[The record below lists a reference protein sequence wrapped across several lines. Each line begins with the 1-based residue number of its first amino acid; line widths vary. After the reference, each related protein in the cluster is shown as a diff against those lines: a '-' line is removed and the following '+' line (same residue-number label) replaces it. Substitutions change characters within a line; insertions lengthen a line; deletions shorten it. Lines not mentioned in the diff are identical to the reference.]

1 MAKFKTNHRNQR
13 RDIFSGYLKLLF
25 IFALLVVLALFSRPA
40 VMHWLTAIDSRSP
53 DHPDD
58 LFYLPAPTGDSI
70 YRYQGFTLAYEED
83 KEQARWTA
91 YELTVNHLNAPK
103 VARTDYYRE
112 DLNIRS
118 GSATYYDYKNS
129 GLTKGHLVPAADRA
143 YSVETM
149 EETFLMSNIS
159 PQVYLFNV
167 GIWRELEEQTRD
179 WARKSKSLYIVTG
192 PVFDQKSLDRIGQNQ
207 VAVPQSFFKVI
218 LDHIEPELKGIAF
231 IIPNEP
237 SVKHLDQYVFSIDE
251 VEQKTELDFFHEL
264 FTNKLEDS
272 LERKVDQEKWS
283 FNEER
288 YQMRINQWNKR

>member
-1 MAKFKTNHRNQR
+1 M
-13 RDIFSGYLKLLF
+13 LF
-25 IFALLVVLALFSRPA
+25 IFGVLVLLAWFARPA
-40 VMHWLTAIDSRSP
+40 IMHLLSAIDRISP
-53 DHPDD
+53 DPSND
-58 LFYLPAPTGDSI
+58 LFYLPARTEDSI
-70 YRYQGFTLAYEED
+70 YQYQGFTLAYEED
-83 KEQARWTA
+83 KEQARWVA

-103 VARTDYYRE
+103 VSRADYFRE
-112 DLNIRS
+112 DLGIRS

-129 GLTKGHLVPAADRA
+129 GFTKGHLVPAADRA
-143 YSVETM
+143 FSVETM

-159 PQVYLFNV
+159 PQVYTFNG

-192 PVFDQKSLDRIGQNQ
+192 PIFKQKSLDRIGQNQ
-207 VAVPQSFFKVI
+207 VAVPESFFKVI

-272 LERKVDQEKWS
+272 LERKVDLEKWP
-283 FNEER
+283 FNEDR
-288 YQMRINQWNKR
+288 YQIRINQWNKR

>member
-1 MAKFKTNHRNQR
+1 M
-13 RDIFSGYLKLLF
+13 LF
-25 IFALLVVLALFSRPA
+25 IFGVLVFLAFFARPA
-40 VMHWLTAIDSRSP
+40 VMHWLSTIDTISP
-53 DHPDD
+53 DLSKD
-58 LFYLPAPTGDSI
+58 LYFLPARTEDSI
-70 YRYQGFTLAYEED
+70 YHYQGFTLAYEED

-103 VARTDYYRE
+103 VSRTDYFRE
-112 DLNIRS
+112 DPGISS

-129 GLTKGHLVPAADRA
+129 GFTKGHLVPAADRA

-159 PQVYLFNV
+159 PQVYRFNG

-179 WARKSKSLYIVTG
+179 WARKNKSLYIVSG
-192 PVFDQKSLDRIGQNQ
+192 PIFDQKSLDRIGKNQ

-218 LDHIEPELKGIAF
+218 FDHIEPELKGIAF

-237 SVKHLDQYVFSIDE
+237 STKHLDQYVFSIDD

-272 LERKVDQEKWS
+272 LERRVDLEKWP

-288 YQMRINQWNKR
+288 YEIRINQWNKR